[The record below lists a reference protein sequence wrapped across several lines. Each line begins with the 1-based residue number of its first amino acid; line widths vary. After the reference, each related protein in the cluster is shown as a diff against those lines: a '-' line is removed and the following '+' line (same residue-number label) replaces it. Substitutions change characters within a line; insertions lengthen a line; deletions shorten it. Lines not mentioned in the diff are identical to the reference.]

1 MEAATLAHHGVKGMK
16 WGVRKNRRSSGGG
29 VLGRLAKRKAN
40 PNVGMVDT
48 LYKPQKRNANPNVGM
63 VDTLHKPQKPKVDLA
78 VDPHAAKP
86 KESPTA
92 GLIRGKK
99 TAAISDKQL
108 KATIERI
115 KMDAE
120 YSKLTRSGFQK
131 FMSRIGDKLSAEAA
145 GVAAG
150 LVSKAARQYLDL
162 AMAQAR
168 AGKSGMPSSPK
179 SRPSG
184 SPPSASPN
192 LPAAPKPPKP
202 SGGSGGWFQHRWA
215 RMASEFKRTYNGPTA
230 TTRDTANKIYDQ
242 YGDHMFERGSVI
254 DENGRSVKPRKR

>member
-1 MEAATLAHHGVKGMK
+1 METSTLAHHGVKGMK
-16 WGVRKNRRSSGGG
+16 WGVRKDRRSSGSGI
-29 VLGRLAKRKAN
+29 LGRLARRKVN
-40 PNVGMVDT
+40 PNVGMIDT
-48 LYKPQKRNANPNVGM
+48 LYKPQK
-63 VDTLHKPQKPKVDLA
+63 PKVELA
-78 VDPHAAKP
+78 VDKNAAKP
-86 KESPTA
+86 KESPTS

-131 FMSRIGDKLSAEAA
+131 FVSRIGDKLSAEAS

-150 LVSKAARQYLDL
+150 LIAKTARQYLDM
-162 AMAQAR
+162 AMSQAR
-168 AGKSGMPSSPK
+168 AGKGAGGGSK
-179 SRPSG
+179 SNPSG
-184 SPPSASPN
+184 FPPTSSPN

-202 SGGSGGWFQHRWA
+202 SGGGGSGWFRRRWGN
-215 RMASEFKRTYNGPTA
+215 MASEFKRTYNGPPA
-230 TTRDTANKIYDQ
+230 SARDTKQRIYDQ

-254 DENGRSVKPRKR
+254 DEHGRNVKPRKR